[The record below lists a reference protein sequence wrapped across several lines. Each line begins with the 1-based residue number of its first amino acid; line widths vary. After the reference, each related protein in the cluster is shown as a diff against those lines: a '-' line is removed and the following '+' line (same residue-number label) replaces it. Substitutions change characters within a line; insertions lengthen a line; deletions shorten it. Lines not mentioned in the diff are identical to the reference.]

1 MTTLKT
7 LYGREVVM
15 ELIQML
21 RDKSD
26 EVKAEAYRGLGVA
39 ANWRYLEAQ
48 EVLSQAAKKKTA
60 PVEERL
66 QAIQALGK
74 AVKLDLLGNF
84 EDRSV
89 VWTLVLLLDDD
100 DQKVREA
107 AFLQLKDGVKDT
119 FGYAPDAAP
128 AQRKTA
134 VASWKTWCDQKAGPL
149 NGGPAGKG

>member
-1 MTTLKT
+1 
-7 LYGREVVM
+7 
-15 ELIQML
+15 IQML

-48 EVLSQAAKKKTA
+48 EVLAQAAKKKTA
-60 PVEERL
+60 PVEERI

-84 EDRSV
+84 EDRNV

-100 DQKVREA
+100 DQKVRES
-107 AFLQLKDGVKDT
+107 AFLQLKEGSKDT
-119 FGYAPDAAP
+119 FGYAPEAP
-128 AQRKTA
+128 AAQRKTA
-134 VASWKTWCDQKAGPL
+134 VTSWKAWCEQKAGPQ
-149 NGGPAGKG
+149 NGGPAG